1 MKKLFISLENCYGIG
16 KLEYTF
22 EFDKN
27 HTYSIYAPNGVMKT
41 SFANTFKRLSENKE
55 PEEKLYNR
63 IPKWEILDNGTTIDV
78 NKIVVIKSLETIN
91 TEKSQSTLLVDEQ
104 RKKEYDDINNEIL
117 EEKKR
122 LILKLNKL
130 SGEKQSDV
138 ETKILIDFNSKN
150 FFEFLSK
157 LNYED
162 EYQEYS
168 GFKYQDIFNNEV
180 LDFLKKPDVKNNIDS
195 YFEKYNELF
204 NNSKYFKKGL
214 FNPSK
219 ADSISNELKKNN
231 FFEAEHKVKLDGDE
245 EEIDSFEKL
254 NSKFNDERKA
264 ILENKELT
272 KIENEIK
279 KVAVQKFREI
289 LETISILSE
298 LKDLNSFKKKIW
310 YSYFHKE
317 KDSIESLIELYNN
330 GIERLKEIET
340 SANAQK
346 TLWDDV
352 VKRFKERFYMPYDD
366 IIIENRASAILG
378 QPNPSIV
385 FIFKDKETGNPIEIR
400 KDDLEKINIL
410 SQGELRAM
418 YLLNILFNIEVR
430 KKGNL
435 ETLFIIDDIADSFD
449 YKNKYA
455 IIQYLKELSKYPNFH
470 QIILT
475 HNFDFFRTITSRGIV
490 HYDNSIFSYKTVD
503 NHIKFKSAK
512 EAKSLNNPFINDWK
526 DNLSNTKKLIASIPF
541 VRNIIEYTRG
551 DKDDDYKTLTKV
563 LHIKSDSQTITFND
577 IKTIFESCFP
587 SIMFNISVPISG
599 NVIEAIFTE
608 AQKCLLEPEG
618 IDLENKLVLSIGI
631 RLAAEYFMWGKVT
644 DKSEITGIQTWKL
657 FKRFRN
663 ENPNLIEELTI
674 LEQVILITPENIHIN
689 SFMYEPILDM
699 SDFHLKKLYN
709 EVIALNETEYMST
722 IKINQQLKRIE
733 IKEFEIRP
741 KTYHCLMTSIFPV
754 R

>member
-63 IPKWEILDNGTTIDV
+63 IPKWEILDDGTTIDV

-157 LNYED
+157 LNYEN

-298 LKDLNSFKKKIW
+298 LKDLNSFKKKLW

-503 NHIKFKSAK
+503 NQIKFKSAK

-631 RLAAEYFMWGKVT
+631 RLAAENFMWGKVT

-663 ENPNLIEELTI
+663 ENPNLIEELAI

-709 EVIALNETEYMST
+709 EVIALN
-722 IKINQQLKRIE
+722 
-733 IKEFEIRP
+733 
-741 KTYHCLMTSIFPV
+741 
-754 R
+754 

>member
-63 IPKWEILDNGTTIDV
+63 IPKWEILDDGTTIDV

-157 LNYED
+157 LNYEN

-298 LKDLNSFKKKIW
+298 LKDLNSFKKKLW

-490 HYDNSIFSYKTVD
+490 HYDNSIFSYKTGD
-503 NHIKFKSAK
+503 NQIKFKSAK

-631 RLAAEYFMWGKVT
+631 RLAAENFMWGKVT

-663 ENPNLIEELTI
+663 ENPNLIEELAI

-709 EVIALNETEYMST
+709 EVIALN
-722 IKINQQLKRIE
+722 
-733 IKEFEIRP
+733 
-741 KTYHCLMTSIFPV
+741 
-754 R
+754 

>member
-1 MKKLFISLENCYGIG
+1 MKKLFVSLENCYGIG
-16 KLEYTF
+16 KLEYNF

-27 HTYSIYAPNGVMKT
+27 HSYSIYAPNGVMKT
-41 SFANTFKRLSENKE
+41 SFANTFKSLSENKE

-63 IPKWEILDNGTTIDV
+63 IPKWEILDDNTTIDV

-91 TEKSQSTLLVDEQ
+91 TEKSQSTLLVDEH
-104 RKKEYDDINNEIL
+104 RKKEYDDINNKIL

-138 ETKILIDFNSKN
+138 ESKILIDFNSKN
-150 FFEFLSK
+150 FFDFLSK

-219 ADSISNELKKNN
+219 ADSISSELKKNN

-245 EEIDSFEKL
+245 DEIDSFEKL
-254 NSKFNDERKA
+254 NSKFNDERKS

-289 LETISILSE
+289 LETNSILSE
-298 LKDLNSFKKKIW
+298 LKDLTTFKKKLW
-310 YSYFHKE
+310 LSYFHKE
-317 KDSIESLIELYNN
+317 RDSIESLIELYNN
-330 GIERLKEIET
+330 SIERLKEIET

-352 VKRFKERFYMPYDD
+352 VKKFNERFFMPFNEVK
-366 IIIENRASAILG
+366 IENRASAILG

-385 FIFKDKETGNPIEIR
+385 FIFKDEETGKPIEIR
-400 KDDLEKINIL
+400 KDDLENRNIL

-418 YLLNILFNIEVR
+418 YLLNILFNIEARR
-430 KKGNL
+430 KETL

-455 IIQYLKELSKYPNFH
+455 IIQYLKELSNEPSFYL
-470 QIILT
+470 IILT

-490 HYDNSIFSYKTVD
+490 HYDNSIFSYKTND
-503 NHIKFKSAK
+503 NQIKFKTAK

-526 DNLSNTKKLIASIPF
+526 DNLSDTKKLIASIPF
-541 VRNIIEYTRG
+541 VRNIIEYTKG
-551 DKDDDYKTLTKV
+551 VNDDYKILTKV
-563 LHIKSDSQTITFND
+563 LHVKSDSHTITVNEL
-577 IKTIFESCFP
+577 KTIFENYFP
-587 SIMFNISVPISG
+587 NINFNSVLPLNTG
-599 NVIEAIFTE
+599 VIDAIINET
-608 AQKCLLEPEG
+608 QKCLIEPEG

-631 RLAAEYFMWGKVT
+631 RLAAESYMWAKVT

-663 ENPNLIEELTI
+663 ENPNLIEEI
-674 LEQVILITPENIHIN
+674 SVLEQVILITPENIHIN

-709 EVIALNETEYMST
+709 AVIALN
-722 IKINQQLKRIE
+722 
-733 IKEFEIRP
+733 
-741 KTYHCLMTSIFPV
+741 
-754 R
+754 

>member
-1 MKKLFISLENCYGIG
+1 MEKLFVLLENCYGIG
-16 KLEYTF
+16 KLEHTF
-22 EFDKN
+22 DFNK
-27 HTYSIYAPNGVMKT
+27 HKTYSIYAPNGVMKT

-78 NKIVVIKSLETIN
+78 SKIVVIKSLETIN
-91 TEKSQSTLLVDEQ
+91 TEKSQSTLLVDEH
-104 RKKEYDDINNEIL
+104 RKKEYEDINNKIL

-122 LILKLNKL
+122 LISKINKL

-138 ETKILIDFNSKN
+138 ESKILIDFNSKN

-157 LNYED
+157 LNYEN

-180 LDFLKKPDVKNNIDS
+180 LDFLNKPDVKNNIDS

-231 FFEAEHKVKLDGDE
+231 FFEAEHKVILDGDE

-254 NSKFNDERKA
+254 NSRFNDVRKA

-289 LETISILSE
+289 LETNSILSE
-298 LKDLNSFKKKIW
+298 LKNLDAFKKKLW

-317 KDSIESLIELYNN
+317 KDSIESLLELYNDSV
-330 GIERLKEIET
+330 ERLKEIEA
-340 SANAQK
+340 SANSQK
-346 TLWDDV
+346 RLWDDV
-352 VKRFKERFYMPYDD
+352 VKKFKERFFMPYDD

-385 FIFKDKETGNPIEIR
+385 FIFKNQETGNPIEIR
-400 KDDLEKINIL
+400 KDELERRNIL

-418 YLLNILFNIEVR
+418 YLLNILFNIEARR
-430 KKGNL
+430 KETL

-455 IIQYLKELSKYPNFH
+455 IIQYLKELSNEPSFY

-490 HYDNSIFSYKTVD
+490 HYDNSIFSYKTSS
-503 NHIKFKSAK
+503 NQIKFKSAK

-551 DKDDDYKTLTKV
+551 VNDDYLILTKV
-563 LHIKSDSQTITFND
+563 LHIKSDSHSITVKEL
-577 IKTIFESCFP
+577 KTIFENYFP
-587 SIMFNISVPISG
+587 NINFNSVLPQSTG
-599 NVIEAIFTE
+599 VIDAIINET
-608 AQKCLLEPEG
+608 QKCLIEPEG

-631 RLAAEYFMWGKVT
+631 RLSAEKYMWSRIS
-644 DKSEITGIQTWKL
+644 DKTEITGFQTWKL

-663 ENPNLIEELTI
+663 ENPDLVEELAV
-674 LEQVILITPENIHIN
+674 LEQVILMTPENIHIN

-709 EVIALNETEYMST
+709 EIIALN
-722 IKINQQLKRIE
+722 
-733 IKEFEIRP
+733 
-741 KTYHCLMTSIFPV
+741 
-754 R
+754 

>member
-1 MKKLFISLENCYGIG
+1 MEKLFVLLENCYGIG
-16 KLEYTF
+16 KLEHTF
-22 EFDKN
+22 DFNK
-27 HTYSIYAPNGVMKT
+27 HKTYSIYAPNGVMKT

-78 NKIVVIKSLETIN
+78 SKIVVIKSLETIN
-91 TEKSQSTLLVDEQ
+91 TEKSQSTLLVDEH
-104 RKKEYDDINNEIL
+104 RKKEYEDINNKIL

-122 LILKLNKL
+122 LISKINKL

-138 ETKILIDFNSKN
+138 ESKILIDFNSKN

-157 LNYED
+157 LNYEN

-180 LDFLKKPDVKNNIDS
+180 LDFLNKPDVKNNIDS

-231 FFEAEHKVKLDGDE
+231 FFEAEHKVILDGDE

-254 NSKFNDERKA
+254 NSRFNDVRKA

-289 LETISILSE
+289 LETNSILSE
-298 LKDLNSFKKKIW
+298 LKNLDAFKKKLW

-317 KDSIESLIELYNN
+317 KDSIESLLELYNDSV
-330 GIERLKEIET
+330 ERLKEIEA
-340 SANAQK
+340 SANSQK

-352 VKRFKERFYMPYDD
+352 VKKFKERFFMPYDD

-385 FIFKDKETGNPIEIR
+385 FIFKNQETGNPIEIR
-400 KDDLEKINIL
+400 KDELERRNIL

-418 YLLNILFNIEVR
+418 YLLNILFNIEARR
-430 KKGNL
+430 KETL

-455 IIQYLKELSKYPNFH
+455 IIQYLKELSNEPSFY

-490 HYDNSIFSYKTVD
+490 HYDNSIFSYKTSS
-503 NHIKFKSAK
+503 NQIKFKSAK

-551 DKDDDYKTLTKV
+551 VNDDYLILTKV
-563 LHIKSDSQTITFND
+563 LHIKSDSHSITVKEL
-577 IKTIFESCFP
+577 KTIFENYFP
-587 SIMFNISVPISG
+587 NINFNSVLPQSTG
-599 NVIEAIFTE
+599 VIDAIINET
-608 AQKCLLEPEG
+608 QKCLIEPEG

-631 RLAAEYFMWGKVT
+631 RLSAEKYMWSRIS
-644 DKSEITGIQTWKL
+644 DKTEITGFQTWKL

-663 ENPNLIEELTI
+663 ENPDLVEELAV
-674 LEQVILITPENIHIN
+674 LEQVILMTPENIHIN

-709 EVIALNETEYMST
+709 EIIALN
-722 IKINQQLKRIE
+722 
-733 IKEFEIRP
+733 
-741 KTYHCLMTSIFPV
+741 
-754 R
+754 

>member
-1 MKKLFISLENCYGIG
+1 MEKLFVLLENCYGIG
-16 KLEYTF
+16 KLEHTF
-22 EFDKN
+22 DFNK
-27 HTYSIYAPNGVMKT
+27 HKTYSIYAPNGVMKT

-63 IPKWEILDNGTTIDV
+63 IPKWEILDDGTTIDV
-78 NKIVVIKSLETIN
+78 SKIVVIKSLETIN
-91 TEKSQSTLLVDEQ
+91 TEKSQSTLLVDEH
-104 RKKEYDDINNEIL
+104 RKKEYEDINNKIL

-122 LILKLNKL
+122 LISKINKL

-138 ETKILIDFNSKN
+138 ESKILIDFNSKN

-157 LNYED
+157 LNYEN

-180 LDFLKKPDVKNNIDS
+180 LDFLNKPDVKNNIDS

-204 NNSKYFKKGL
+204 NNSKYFKKDL

-231 FFEAEHKVKLDGDE
+231 FFEAEHKVILDGDE

-254 NSKFNDERKA
+254 NSKFNDVRKA

-289 LETISILSE
+289 LETNSILSE
-298 LKDLNSFKKKIW
+298 LKNLDAFKKKLW

-317 KDSIESLIELYNN
+317 KDSIESLLELYND
-330 GIERLKEIET
+330 IVERLKEIEA
-340 SANAQK
+340 SANSQK

-352 VKRFKERFYMPYDD
+352 VKKFKERFFMPYDD

-385 FIFKDKETGNPIEIR
+385 FIFKNQETGNPIEIR
-400 KDDLEKINIL
+400 KDELERRNIL

-418 YLLNILFNIEVR
+418 YLLNILFNIEARR
-430 KKGNL
+430 KETL

-455 IIQYLKELSKYPNFH
+455 IIQYLKELSNEPSFY

-490 HYDNSIFSYKTVD
+490 HYDNSIFSYKTSS
-503 NHIKFKSAK
+503 NQIKFKSAK

-551 DKDDDYKTLTKV
+551 VNDDYLILTKV
-563 LHIKSDSQTITFND
+563 LHIKSDSHSITVKEL
-577 IKTIFESCFP
+577 KTIFENYFP
-587 SIMFNISVPISG
+587 NINFNSVLPQSTG
-599 NVIEAIFTE
+599 VIDAIINET
-608 AQKCLLEPEG
+608 QKCLIEPEG

-631 RLAAEYFMWGKVT
+631 RLSAEKYMWSRIS
-644 DKSEITGIQTWKL
+644 DKTEITGFQTWKL

-663 ENPNLIEELTI
+663 ENPDLVEELAV
-674 LEQVILITPENIHIN
+674 LEQVILMTPENIHIN

-709 EVIALNETEYMST
+709 EIIALN
-722 IKINQQLKRIE
+722 
-733 IKEFEIRP
+733 
-741 KTYHCLMTSIFPV
+741 
-754 R
+754 

>member
-16 KLEYTF
+16 KLDYTF
-22 EFDKN
+22 DFDKN
-27 HTYSIYAPNGVMKT
+27 STYSIYAPNGVMKT

-55 PEEKLYNR
+55 PEEKLYDR
-63 IPKWEILDNGTTIDV
+63 VPKWEILEDGTTIDV
-78 NKIVVIKSLETIN
+78 NKIVVVKSLETIN
-91 TEKSQSTLLVDEQ
+91 TEKSQSTLLVDEH

-130 SGEKQSDV
+130 SGEKQSDI
-138 ETKILIDFNSKN
+138 ESKILIDFNSKN
-150 FFEFLSK
+150 LFEFLSK
-157 LNYED
+157 LNYD
-162 EYQEYS
+162 NEYQEYS
-168 GFKYQDIFNNEV
+168 SFKYQDIFNNEV
-180 LDFLKKPDVKNNIDS
+180 LDFLKKTDVKNNIDS

-231 FFEAEHKVKLDGDE
+231 FFEAEHKVKLFGDE
-245 EEIDSFEKL
+245 DEIDSFEKL

-289 LETISILSE
+289 LETNSILSE
-298 LKDLNSFKKKIW
+298 LKDLTAFKKKLW

-317 KDSIESLIELYNN
+317 RDSIESLIELYNN

-385 FIFKDKETGNPIEIR
+385 FIFKNQDTGNPIEIR

-418 YLLNILFNIEVR
+418 YLLNILFTIEVR
-430 KKGNL
+430 KKENL

-455 IIQYLKELSKYPNFH
+455 IIQYLKELSKHTSFF

-475 HNFDFFRTITSRGIV
+475 HNFDFFRTIRSRGIV
-490 HYDNSIFSYKTVD
+490 QYDNSIFSYKTGD
-503 NHIKFKSAK
+503 NQIKFKSAK

-526 DNLSNTKKLIASIPF
+526 DNLSDTKKLIACIPF

-551 DKDDDYKTLTKV
+551 NKDDDYKTLTKV
-563 LHIKSDSQTITFND
+563 LHIKSDSKTIKFND
-577 IKTIFESCFP
+577 IKTIFENCFP
-587 SIMFNISVPISG
+587 IIIFNISVPIDE
-599 NVIEAIFTE
+599 NVIDVILNE

-631 RLAAEYFMWGKVT
+631 RLCAEKFMWSKVS
-644 DKSEITGIQTWKL
+644 DKSEIKGGYQTSSL
-657 FKRFRN
+657 HKRFED
-663 ENPNLIEELTI
+663 ENPHLTGVLSV
-674 LEQVILITPENIHIN
+674 LEQVLLMTPENIHIN

-709 EVIALNETEYMST
+709 EVIALN
-722 IKINQQLKRIE
+722 
-733 IKEFEIRP
+733 
-741 KTYHCLMTSIFPV
+741 
-754 R
+754 

>member
-1 MKKLFISLENCYGIG
+1 MEKLFVLLENCYGIG
-16 KLEYTF
+16 KLEHTF
-22 EFDKN
+22 DFNK
-27 HTYSIYAPNGVMKT
+27 HKTYSIYAPNGVMKT

-63 IPKWEILDNGTTIDV
+63 IPKWEILDDGTTIDV
-78 NKIVVIKSLETIN
+78 SKIVVIKSLETIN
-91 TEKSQSTLLVDEQ
+91 TEKSQSTLLVDEH
-104 RKKEYDDINNEIL
+104 RKKEYEDINNKIL

-122 LILKLNKL
+122 LISKINKL

-138 ETKILIDFNSKN
+138 ESKILIDFNSKN

-157 LNYED
+157 LNYEN

-180 LDFLKKPDVKNNIDS
+180 LDFLNKPDVKNNIDS

-204 NNSKYFKKGL
+204 NNSKYFKKDL

-231 FFEAEHKVKLDGDE
+231 FFEAEHKVILDGDE

-254 NSKFNDERKA
+254 NSKFNDVRKA

-289 LETISILSE
+289 LETNSILSE
-298 LKDLNSFKKKIW
+298 LKNLDAFKKKLW

-317 KDSIESLIELYNN
+317 KDSIESLLELYND
-330 GIERLKEIET
+330 IVERLKEIEA
-340 SANAQK
+340 SANSQK

-352 VKRFKERFYMPYDD
+352 VKKFKERFFMPYDD

-385 FIFKDKETGNPIEIR
+385 FIFKNQETGNPIEIR
-400 KDDLEKINIL
+400 KDELERRNIL

-418 YLLNILFNIEVR
+418 YLLNILFNIEARR
-430 KKGNL
+430 KETL

-455 IIQYLKELSKYPNFH
+455 IIQYLKELSNEPSFY

-490 HYDNSIFSYKTVD
+490 HYDNSIFSYKTSS
-503 NHIKFKSAK
+503 NQIKFKSAK

-551 DKDDDYKTLTKV
+551 VNDDYLILTKV
-563 LHIKSDSQTITFND
+563 LHIKSDSHSITVKEL
-577 IKTIFESCFP
+577 KTIFENYFP
-587 SIMFNISVPISG
+587 NINFNSVLPQSTG
-599 NVIEAIFTE
+599 VIDAIINET
-608 AQKCLLEPEG
+608 QKCLIEPEG

-631 RLAAEYFMWGKVT
+631 RLSAEKYMWSRIS
-644 DKSEITGIQTWKL
+644 DKTEITGFQTWKL
-657 FKRFRN
+657 FKRFLN
-663 ENPNLIEELTI
+663 ENPDLVEELAV
-674 LEQVILITPENIHIN
+674 LEQVILMTPENIHIN

-709 EVIALNETEYMST
+709 EIIALN
-722 IKINQQLKRIE
+722 
-733 IKEFEIRP
+733 
-741 KTYHCLMTSIFPV
+741 
-754 R
+754 

>member
-1 MKKLFISLENCYGIG
+1 MKKLFIRLENCYGIG

-41 SFANTFKRLSENKE
+41 SFANTFKRLSESKE

-63 IPKWEILDNGTTIDV
+63 IPKWEVLDDGTTIDV
-78 NKIVVIKSLETIN
+78 NKIVVIKSLESIN
-91 TEKSQSTLLVDEQ
+91 TEKSQSSLLVDEE
-104 RKKEYDDINNEIL
+104 RKKEYDDINNKIL

-122 LILKLNKL
+122 LISKLNKL

-138 ETKILIDFNSKN
+138 ESKILFDFNSKN

-157 LNYED
+157 LNYEN

-195 YFEKYNELF
+195 YFEKYNDLF

-245 EEIDSFEKL
+245 DEIDSFEKL

-289 LETISILSE
+289 LETNLILSE
-298 LKDLNSFKKKIW
+298 LKDLNSFKKKLW

-317 KDSIESLIELYNN
+317 KDSIESLLELYNN

-385 FIFKDKETGNPIEIR
+385 FIFKNEETGNLIEIR
-400 KDDLEKINIL
+400 KDDLENRNIL

-418 YLLNILFNIEVR
+418 YLLNILFNIEARR
-430 KKGNL
+430 KDKL

-455 IIQYLKELSKYPNFH
+455 IIQYLKELLNEPNFY

-475 HNFDFFRTITSRGIV
+475 HNFDFFRTIQSREIV
-490 HYDNSIFSYKTVD
+490 HYDHSLFSYKSRLNEIRLET
-503 NHIKFKSAK
+503 AK
-512 EAKSLNNPFINDWK
+512 NTKSLKNPFINDWK
-526 DNLSNTKKLIASIPF
+526 KNLTDKKKLIASIPF
-541 VRNIIEYTRG
+541 VRNIIEYTKG
-551 DKDDDYKTLTKV
+551 KNEDYNAITKI
-563 LHIKSDSQTITFND
+563 LHIKVDSNSIKISHLKDIFKNYFDISFTTDITEDENLQDIVDNVAIDCLND
-577 IKTIFESCFP
+577 DEGVNLVNKIIL
-587 SIMFNISVPISG
+587 SI
-599 NVIEAIFTE
+599 AIRLRAE
-608 AQKCLLEPEG
+608 KYMLS
-618 IDLENKLVLSIGI
+618 KLVFEKQIKKDQTSYLF
-631 RLAAEYFMWGKVT
+631 EQF
-644 DKSEITGIQTWKL
+644 KSE
-657 FKRFRN
+657 N
-663 ENPNLIEELTI
+663 EELKNEISI
-674 LEQVILITPENIHIN
+674 LEQVILITPENIHVN

-699 SDFHLKKLYN
+699 SDVHLKKLYN
-709 EVIALNETEYMST
+709 DVCALD
-722 IKINQQLKRIE
+722 
-733 IKEFEIRP
+733 
-741 KTYHCLMTSIFPV
+741 
-754 R
+754 

>member
-1 MKKLFISLENCYGIG
+1 MKELFISLENCYGIG

-22 EFDKN
+22 DFNKN
-27 HTYSIYAPNGVMKT
+27 STYSIYAPNGVMKT
-41 SFANTFKRLSENKE
+41 SFANTFKRLSEKKE
-55 PEEKLYNR
+55 PEEKIYNR
-63 IPKWEILDNGTTIDV
+63 VPKWDILDDGTAIDV

-91 TEKSQSTLLVDEQ
+91 TEKSQSTLLVDEH
-104 RKKEYDDINNEIL
+104 RKKEYDSINNEIL

-138 ETKILIDFNSKN
+138 ETKILIDFNAKN
-150 FFEFLSK
+150 LFEFLAK
-157 LNYED
+157 LNYKD

-231 FFEAEHKVKLDGDE
+231 FFEAEHTVKLDGDE
-245 EEIDSFEKL
+245 DEIDSFEKL

-264 ILENKELT
+264 ILENEELA

-289 LETISILSE
+289 SETNSILPE
-298 LKDLNSFKKKIW
+298 LKDLNSFRKKLW
-310 YSYFHKE
+310 YSYFQKE
-317 KDSIESLIELYNN
+317 KESIESLIELYNN
-330 GIERLKEIET
+330 GIERLKEIES
-340 SANAQK
+340 SANDQK

-352 VKRFKERFYMPYDD
+352 VKKFKERFYMPYDD

-385 FIFKDKETGNPIEIR
+385 FIFKDKETGNPIELR
-400 KDDLEKINIL
+400 KEDLEKINIL

-430 KKGNL
+430 KKENL

-490 HYDNSIFSYKTVD
+490 HYDNSIFSYKTGD
-503 NHIKFKSAK
+503 NQIKFKSAK

-526 DNLSNTKKLIASIPF
+526 DNLSNTRKLIASIPF

-551 DKDDDYKTLTKV
+551 DKDVDYKILTKV
-563 LHIKSDSQTITFND
+563 LHIKSDSQTVTFSD
-577 IKTIFESCFP
+577 IKTIFENCFP
-587 SIMFNISVPISG
+587 NIMFNISVPLSS
-599 NVIEAIFTE
+599 NVIDAIFNE
-608 AQKCLLEPEG
+608 SQKCLIESEG

-631 RLAAEYFMWGKVT
+631 RLAAERFMWSKVS
-644 DKSEITGIQTWKL
+644 DKTEIMGFQTWKL
-657 FKRFRN
+657 FKRFRD
-663 ENPNLIEELTI
+663 ENQNLIEVLSV

-709 EVIALNETEYMST
+709 EVIALD
-722 IKINQQLKRIE
+722 
-733 IKEFEIRP
+733 
-741 KTYHCLMTSIFPV
+741 
-754 R
+754 

>member
-1 MKKLFISLENCYGIG
+1 MEKLFVLLENCYGIG
-16 KLEYTF
+16 KLEHTF
-22 EFDKN
+22 DFNK
-27 HTYSIYAPNGVMKT
+27 HKTYSIYAPNGVMKT

-78 NKIVVIKSLETIN
+78 SKIVVIKSLETIN
-91 TEKSQSTLLVDEQ
+91 TEKSQSTLLVDEH
-104 RKKEYDDINNEIL
+104 RKKEYEDINNKIL

-122 LILKLNKL
+122 LISKINKL

-138 ETKILIDFNSKN
+138 ESKILIDFNSKN

-157 LNYED
+157 LNYEN

-180 LDFLKKPDVKNNIDS
+180 LDFLNKPDVKNNIDS

-231 FFEAEHKVKLDGDE
+231 FFEAEHKVILDGDE

-254 NSKFNDERKA
+254 NSKFNDVRKA

-289 LETISILSE
+289 LETNSILSE
-298 LKDLNSFKKKIW
+298 LKNLDAFKKKLW

-317 KDSIESLIELYNN
+317 KDSIESLLELYNDSV
-330 GIERLKEIET
+330 ERLKEIEA
-340 SANAQK
+340 SANSQK

-352 VKRFKERFYMPYDD
+352 VKKFKERFFMPYDD

-385 FIFKDKETGNPIEIR
+385 FIFKNQETGNPIEIR
-400 KDDLEKINIL
+400 KDELERRNIL

-418 YLLNILFNIEVR
+418 YLLNILFNIEARR
-430 KKGNL
+430 KETL

-455 IIQYLKELSKYPNFH
+455 IIQYLKELSNEPSFY

-490 HYDNSIFSYKTVD
+490 HYDNSIFSYKTSS
-503 NHIKFKSAK
+503 NQIKFKSAK

-551 DKDDDYKTLTKV
+551 VNDDYLILTKV
-563 LHIKSDSQTITFND
+563 LHIKSDSHSITVKEL
-577 IKTIFESCFP
+577 KTIFENYFP
-587 SIMFNISVPISG
+587 NINFNSVLPQSTG
-599 NVIEAIFTE
+599 VIDAIINET
-608 AQKCLLEPEG
+608 QKCLIEPEG

-631 RLAAEYFMWGKVT
+631 RLSAEKYMWSRIS
-644 DKSEITGIQTWKL
+644 DKTEITGFQTWKL

-663 ENPNLIEELTI
+663 ENPDLVEELAV
-674 LEQVILITPENIHIN
+674 LEQVILMTPENIHIN

-709 EVIALNETEYMST
+709 EIIALN
-722 IKINQQLKRIE
+722 
-733 IKEFEIRP
+733 
-741 KTYHCLMTSIFPV
+741 
-754 R
+754 

>member
-1 MKKLFISLENCYGIG
+1 MEKLFVLLENCYGIG

-22 EFDKN
+22 DFNK
-27 HTYSIYAPNGVMKT
+27 HKTYSIYAPNGVMKT

-63 IPKWEILDNGTTIDV
+63 IPKWEILDDGTTIDV
-78 NKIVVIKSLETIN
+78 SKIVVIKSLETIN
-91 TEKSQSTLLVDEQ
+91 TEKSQSTLLVDEH
-104 RKKEYDDINNEIL
+104 RKKEYEDINNKIL

-122 LILKLNKL
+122 LISKINKL

-138 ETKILIDFNSKN
+138 ESKILIDFNSKN

-157 LNYED
+157 LNYEN

-180 LDFLKKPDVKNNIDS
+180 LDFLNKPDVKNNIDS

-231 FFEAEHKVKLDGDE
+231 FFEAEHKVILDGDE

-254 NSKFNDERKA
+254 NSKFNDVRKA

-279 KVAVQKFREI
+279 KIAVQKFREI
-289 LETISILSE
+289 LETNSILSE
-298 LKDLNSFKKKIW
+298 LKNLDAFKKKLW

-317 KDSIESLIELYNN
+317 KDSIESLLELYNDSV
-330 GIERLKEIET
+330 ERLKEIEA
-340 SANAQK
+340 SANSQK

-352 VKRFKERFYMPYDD
+352 VKKFKERFFMPYDD

-385 FIFKDKETGNPIEIR
+385 FIFKNQETGNPIEIR
-400 KDDLEKINIL
+400 KDELERRNIL

-418 YLLNILFNIEVR
+418 YLLNILFNIEARR
-430 KKGNL
+430 KETL

-455 IIQYLKELSKYPNFH
+455 IIQYLKELSNEPSFY

-490 HYDNSIFSYKTVD
+490 HYDNSIFSYKTSS
-503 NHIKFKSAK
+503 NQIKFKSAK

-551 DKDDDYKTLTKV
+551 VNDDYLILTKV
-563 LHIKSDSQTITFND
+563 LHIKSDSHSITVKEL
-577 IKTIFESCFP
+577 KTIFENYFP
-587 SIMFNISVPISG
+587 NINFNSVLPQSTG
-599 NVIEAIFTE
+599 VIDAIINET
-608 AQKCLLEPEG
+608 QKCLIEPEG

-631 RLAAEYFMWGKVT
+631 RLSAEKYMWSRIS
-644 DKSEITGIQTWKL
+644 DKTEITGFQTWKL

-663 ENPNLIEELTI
+663 ENPDLVEELAV
-674 LEQVILITPENIHIN
+674 LEQVILMTPENIHIN

-709 EVIALNETEYMST
+709 EIIALN
-722 IKINQQLKRIE
+722 
-733 IKEFEIRP
+733 
-741 KTYHCLMTSIFPV
+741 
-754 R
+754 